1 MGRCQKVPK
10 FDFQSQFSMSK
21 IIRIFLIFFSLK
33 NINFVAHFLLL
44 TFFDNINFWITL
56 LLKWCAIF
64 DRSPYVIWFF
74 LLKCFRIKVCM
85 FLHKQFQP
93 NVTSHLIVLE
103 AAVCLVQGFTT
114 LLRCCCSNFSSCY
127 VSPFRF
133 FCHLF
138 SAQAKEV
145 HITIGNKS

>member
-1 MGRCQKVPK
+1 MIENCQFLTFKVNFPCQKLSK
-10 FDFQSQFSMSK
+10 SFS
-21 IIRIFLIFFSLK
+21 IFFPLK
-33 NINFVAHFLLL
+33 NINLDAHFLLL

-64 DRSPYVIWFF
+64 DRSHYVICFF